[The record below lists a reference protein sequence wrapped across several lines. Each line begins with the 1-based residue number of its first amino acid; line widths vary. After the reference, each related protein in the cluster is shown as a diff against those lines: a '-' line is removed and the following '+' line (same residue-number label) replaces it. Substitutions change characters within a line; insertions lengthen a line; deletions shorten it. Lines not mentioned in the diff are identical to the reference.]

1 MSSLVISRLAFITA
15 MLAASPAL
23 AQEEPDSAPQTSA
36 ETSRD
41 SEDTI
46 IVTARKREERA
57 VDVPIALTAVSGEAL
72 ELRGADN
79 LADFLQEAPGV
90 GVYDQGSGS
99 QKITIRG
106 ISTSLGANENGYYLD
121 DLPFTGVT
129 VPIAPD
135 VRAWDLDRVEILR
148 GPQGT
153 LFGEG
158 SMGGT
163 VRILTKGADLDE
175 W

>member
-72 ELRGADN
+72 ELR
-79 LADFLQEAPGV
+79 V
-90 GVYDQGSGS
+90 
-99 QKITIRG
+99 
-106 ISTSLGANENGYYLD
+106 
-121 DLPFTGVT
+121 
-129 VPIAPD
+129 
-135 VRAWDLDRVEILR
+135 
-148 GPQGT
+148 
-153 LFGEG
+153 
-158 SMGGT
+158 
-163 VRILTKGADLDE
+163 
-175 W
+175 